1 MANLHFDITGDNGSL
16 LRSLQQAQNSIHAT
30 ISAIEGG
37 SKAVDKEMKDM
48 GNSVE
53 QTFQRIAKVAGGIF
67 AAQQVKEYM
76 SQVIDVRKEFQSIE
90 LSFKTLMGSEE
101 AGKKLFQDITQFA
114 TTTPMLEKDLAKA
127 AQTLLGFNIEA
138 NKVMPVL
145 RQIGDISMG
154 DSQKMESLTLAFA
167 QASSTGKLMGQDLL
181 QMINAG
187 FNPLSEISRTTG
199 RSMEDLK
206 DAMSKGEI
214 SVEMLQNAFKTA
226 TDEGGK
232 FHGMLN
238 GMAQGM
244 QGAFSN
250 LEGAI
255 QKFYNDAGQKI
266 EGPLVE
272 GANLATEA
280 VNTLAENIDAISTAV
295 QTAVIAFGAYKAAA
309 MLLTASESA
318 WASVT
323 AAAQSKELE
332 QLREVIAMKNAEVTE
347 DGKVVVAKAES
358 TSARAREIAAAR
370 EEMKAT
376 LGALQAKA
384 KEAQANL
391 VNARSEEALANAQLS
406 TAERRIAMRELDY
419 QAALKSGDAVRIET
433 AETNLNVAAQERNSA
448 AKAAKIA
455 TDKAEAA
462 QLAANKTAKVVE
474 TATTAA
480 DTVATTADAAATG
493 ILTRAKLALSS
504 AIDKVTLAMKSNP
517 LTLIAIGLAA
527 LATVVWKVYDA
538 YSAHIKHQEDLR
550 KKIEET
556 TKAGE
561 QLKQTL
567 KSLGSNA
574 IKRLNE
580 QTADTISKYK
590 TLQAKWKACNGD
602 ARLQK
607 RFINQN
613 KNAFHDLGYEI
624 DTVSAAEDFL
634 VKNTSAVVAAL
645 EARAR
650 AAAYQEL
657 ATEAYKQKIL
667 KQQQI
672 NNDTSK
678 YRKVNTK
685 IQISSLNQYEQ
696 DALRD
701 AVNSGKLKH
710 TKDLRKQ
717 ATLTPE
723 AAEYLNNYNNQRLL
737 NRRKQAQQDLNKETD
752 ATINSYTIGAAK
764 AEKEAEEAAK
774 KVGTKEYKKPAYEE
788 TDAERKAREKQE
800 KIDAKKAAKA
810 AKEANKDAEDAQR
823 LAEVKTKAEIEAARS
838 EVDTIQATEQ
848 YVIDAM
854 AEGHEK
860 RVRQIELDNAKEIEA
875 IKRAKEDA
883 IAAHEEEA
891 KALWEA
897 EHPKAKDNAQTWE
910 NTGKVG
916 KTFSLTKEEE
926 KMFAEREKV
935 AKASYERQIKAEN
948 IEVLKSRNE
957 YLKEYGDYEEKKT
970 AIHAEYEAKRAALSP
985 DDEYG
990 RKILDKQEE
999 SETTNLLTEKQ
1010 KVELDWE
1017 GTFNDLERYTADYL
1031 AQLQTRL
1038 NEALNS
1044 ATQENA
1050 ELIKQKIAEI
1060 DRLTQ
1065 QKKGE
1070 SSLFGSNG
1078 FFGGSSW
1085 GQAAQAI
1092 QKQNGLE
1099 LKAQQDKSA
1108 LESQQKDILGRYKE
1122 LDGMA
1127 PEQITSD
1134 NKNVTS
1140 TLSPEDL
1147 QKLQGLEST
1156 AGASAGASAG
1166 GQAATAVAVTG
1177 AIIHGVNDNIQSF
1190 TEAADMIWGEDS
1202 EMAKS
1207 VGKFAESSQYATE
1220 GFDKLKSGDF
1230 IGATMSVGKAVSSLG
1245 ETFGIWSNSN
1255 RAEIEKENERLANA
1269 MSVNTEALNRLT
1281 KKMEEGT
1288 AADKARS
1295 YEQAKGTMQSNQQS
1309 QLQIMLNN
1317 ARMYDGGHS
1326 LNSDFYD
1333 SYHGTELEKKMQRF
1347 FSGKNVS
1354 GLSEI
1359 LSLDVNDINRLY
1371 ETEAGR
1377 ELMKELT
1384 QKMADA
1390 GDSGNYGSQIVSDW
1404 QSYLSEYSKE
1414 AYEELQNTFRQAVTG
1429 VSFDSFKD
1437 EFKSTL
1443 MDMDSDAKDFAKNMS
1458 KHLMESVLDSQMEKL
1473 YGQQIQDLYTQW
1485 NNALTNDSYLSD
1497 SEITALKQKQEML
1510 TDQML
1515 ATRDK
1520 LAAITGY
1527 DDLSSNEVSGNINS
1541 AKSMSEDTANELV
1554 GRVTAVQLGVEGIKA
1569 QDFASNAA
1577 MAERL
1582 TQGMV
1587 YLTTVSNLFT
1597 RSNETLDSILQQNVI
1612 GNNYLAEIARYN
1624 QSIYEEWS
1632 DEIRA
1637 IRKKMQ
1643 SL

>member
-16 LRSLQQAQNSIHAT
+16 LRSLQQAQNSINAT
-30 ISAIEGG
+30 ISAIESGG
-37 SKAVDKEMKDM
+37 KAIDKEMKDM

-76 SQVIDVRKEFQSIE
+76 SEVIDVRKEFQSIE
-90 LSFKTLMGSEE
+90 LSFKTLMGSEA
-101 AGKKLFQDITQFA
+101 AGKKMFQDITQFA
-114 TTTPMLEKDLAKA
+114 TTTPMLGKDLAKA

-145 RQIGDISMG
+145 RQIGDITMG

-206 DAMSKGEI
+206 DAMSKGKI
-214 SVEMLQNAFKTA
+214 SVDMLQNAFKTA
-226 TDEGGK
+226 TAEGGK

-244 QGAFSN
+244 QGAFRN

-280 VNTLAENIDAISTAV
+280 VNTLAENIDAIAEAV
-295 QTAVIAFGAYKAAA
+295 QTAVVAFGAYKASA
-309 MLLTASESA
+309 MLITAINSA
-318 WASVT
+318 NAGIT
-323 AAAQSKELE
+323 AAAQEAELR
-332 QLREVIAMKNAEVTE
+332 QLQELIAMKNAEVNE
-347 DGKVVVAKAES
+347 EGNVIIAKNAE
-358 TSARAREIAAAR
+358 TSARAKEIQAAR
-370 EEMKAT
+370 EEASVVLAALKTKA
-376 LGALQAKA
+376 Q
-384 KEAQANL
+384 EAEMNL
-391 VNARSEEALANAQLS
+391 ANARSEEAMAKARLS
-406 TAERRIAMRELDY
+406 SAEQGVIMRERDY
-419 QAALKSGDAVRIET
+419 EMALKTGDVRKIET
-433 AETNLNVAAQERNSA
+433 AETNLNIASLERNQA

-462 QLAANKTAKVVE
+462 QLARNNAVKVAE

-480 DTVATTADAAATG
+480 DTVATTTDTAATG
-493 ILTRAKLALSS
+493 LLAKAKLALST
-504 AIDKVTLAMKSNP
+504 AIDKVTAAMKRNP
-517 LTLIAIGLAA
+517 ATLAAIGVAA
-527 LATVVWKVYDA
+527 LVAILWKAYDVY
-538 YSAHIKHQEDLR
+538 QEHLQQQENLR
-550 KKIEET
+550 KQIERT

-561 QLKQTL
+561 QLKKTL
-567 KSLGSNA
+567 KDLAGNA
-574 IKRLNE
+574 VKRLNE
-580 QTADTISKYK
+580 QTADTVAKYQ

-607 RFINQN
+607 RFINAN
-613 KNAFHDLGYEI
+613 KTAFHDLGYEI
-624 DTVSAAEDFL
+624 NNVSDAENFL

-645 EARAR
+645 EARAK

-667 KQQQI
+667 KQQEI
-672 NNDTSK
+672 NNNTSK
-678 YRKVNTK
+678 YRKVTTQTK
-685 IQISSLNQYEQ
+685 IRNLNKYEQ
-696 DALRD
+696 DALKN
-701 AVNSGKLKH
+701 AVDSGKLKS
-710 TKDLRKQ
+710 TKDLRQQ
-717 ATLTPE
+717 ATLTTE
-723 AAEYLNNYNNQRLL
+723 ARDYINEYNRQRLL
-737 NRRKQAQQDLNKETD
+737 NRRSQSLTDLERKTN
-752 ATINSYTIGAAK
+752 ALINSYTTGAAS
-764 AEKEAEEAAK
+764 AAKEAEEAEK
-774 KVGTKEYKKPAYEE
+774 KVGAKKYVKPAYEE

-800 KIDAKKAAKA
+800 KADAKA
-810 AKEANKDAEDAQR
+810 AKEAQKEANEAAEDAQH
-823 LAEVKTKAEIEAARS
+823 LAEVRTKAEIEAERNEA
-838 EVDTIQATEQ
+838 DALYAAQQ
-848 YVIDAM
+848 YVIDALS
-854 AEGHEK
+854 EGHEK
-860 RVRQIELDNAKEIEA
+860 RVRQIELDNAKELEA

-897 EHPKAKDNAQTWE
+897 GNPNAKDKAQTWE
-910 NTGKVG
+910 NTGKKG
-916 KTFSLTKEEE
+916 KTFDLTDAEK
-926 KMFAEREKV
+926 KMFAMREAA
-935 AKASYERQIKAEN
+935 AKASYQRQIRTEKADT
-948 IEVLKSRNE
+948 LKSQTE
-957 YLKEYGDYEEKKT
+957 YLKQYGEYEGKIT
-970 AIHAEYEAKRAALSP
+970 AIHAEYAAKRAALST
-985 DDEYG
+985 DDTYG
-990 RKILDKQEE
+990 RKSLDKQEE
-999 SETTNLLTEKQ
+999 SEINNLLTEKQ

-1031 AQLQTRL
+1031 AELQRKL

-1050 ELIKQKIAEI
+1050 EIIKQKIAEI
-1060 DRLTQ
+1060 DRMMQ
-1065 QKKGE
+1065 QKKGD

-1078 FFGGSSW
+1078 FFGGSTW

-1092 QKQNGLE
+1092 QKQNALE
-1099 LKAQQDKSA
+1099 LKAKQDQTA
-1108 LESQQKDILGRYKE
+1108 LDDKRSEILDHYYSLAGMDAKDIT
-1122 LDGMA
+1122 A
-1127 PEQITSD
+1127 D
-1134 NKNVTS
+1134 NAKVQAA
-1140 TLSPEDL
+1140 LSAEDL
-1147 QKLQGLEST
+1147 GKLRGLESA
-1156 AGASAGASAG
+1156 AGASAGSAG
-1166 GQAATAVAVTG
+1166 AGQAATAVAVTG

-1230 IGATMSVGKAVSSLG
+1230 IGATLSVGKAVNSLG

-1309 QLQIMLNN
+1309 QLQILLNN

-1347 FSGKNVS
+1347 FNGKDVH

-1359 LSLDVNDINRLY
+1359 LSLDVNDVNRLY
-1371 ETEAGR
+1371 ETEEGR

-1414 AYEELQNTFRQAVTG
+1414 AYDELQNTFRQAVTG

-1485 NNALTNDSYLSD
+1485 NNALTDDSYLSD
-1497 SEITALKQKQEML
+1497 SEISFLKKKQETL
-1510 TDQML
+1510 TNQML

-1527 DDLSSNEVSGNINS
+1527 DDVSSSEASGSINS

-1554 GRVTAVQLGVEGIKA
+1554 GRITAVQLAVEGIRV
-1569 QDFASNAA
+1569 QDMANNTA

-1587 YLTTVSNLFT
+1587 YLTTVSNLFAHN
-1597 RSNETLDSILQQNVI
+1597 NETLDSILQQNVI
-1612 GNNYLAEIARYN
+1612 SNTFLEDIARFN
-1624 QSIYEEWS
+1624 RSMYEEWS
-1632 DEIRA
+1632 EEIHA
-1637 IRKKMQ
+1637 MRKKIQ